1 MRKGLLGSITALA
14 ASAGLAQGQPP
25 SPMSA
30 PYPPAPMSVA
40 PAGPSG
46 ALAALPPADGFS
58 PFSDAPYGP
67 PGLLNQMLG
76 GGGTGL
82 SSERGWATFNTNVSF
97 IRTMPAGLP
106 LITAGTTLSG
116 GVIPNIGT
124 TTTFSVDNFNV
135 NPLMGG
141 SWETGYWLRRNSL
154 WGLSWAGFV
163 TELDTD
169 RYRIAPNNQ
178 VVARPFI
185 DADSGL
191 PNSLL
196 IGFPGFLSGD
206 ITASVSSQLW
216 GSEWLLHR
224 KLFADEFRRLSFQ
237 LGFRYFDIYED
248 LAVSSSSVVQTG
260 STINFYNLVFG
271 AGARI
276 DVRDRFETRNQY
288 MLGQLGMQG
297 NWRYRRWLFEWA
309 TRVGLGGVYQTLN
322 VQGNSSVTPAPG
334 AATNTVLGGLF
345 AVDTNIGRYHSSRFA
360 VVPEGKIQVA
370 YRFVGNLD
378 LGLGYTFTY
387 FNSVIRPSE
396 QIDPNISTTRVP
408 ASANY
413 AFPGGAV
420 SPTVTLNRSDM
431 WIQGLNF
438 FASLRY

>member
-30 PYPPAPMSVA
+30 PYPPAPMMAS
-40 PAGPSG
+40 PAGPGG
-46 ALAALPPADGFS
+46 AMAALPPADPAFHFGDS
-58 PFSDAPYGP
+58 PYGP
-67 PGLLNQMLG
+67 PGLLNQMFG

-82 SSERGWATFNTNVSF
+82 SSERGWASFNSNVWF
-97 IRTMPAGLP
+97 IRTMPSGLP
-106 LITAGTTLSG
+106 LITAGTTLAG
-116 GVIPNIGT
+116 GVVPDIGT

-135 NPLMGG
+135 NPLVGG
-141 SWETGYWLRRNSL
+141 SWDVGYWFRRNSL
-154 WGLSWAGFV
+154 WGLSWDGFV
-163 TELDTD
+163 TELDSD
-169 RYRIAPNNQ
+169 RYHIAPNNQ

-206 ITASVSSQLW
+206 ITAAVTAQLW

-237 LGFRYFDIYED
+237 IGFRYLDIYED
-248 LAVSSSSVVQTG
+248 LSVQSSSVVQPG
-260 STINFYNLVFG
+260 NVINFYNLTFG
-271 AGARI
+271 PGARI

-288 MLGQLGMQG
+288 MLGQLGLQG
-297 NWRYRRWLFEWA
+297 NWRYRRWLLEWA
-309 TRVGLGGVYQTLN
+309 TRVGLGGVYQTLD
-322 VQGNSSVTPAPG
+322 VQGYSAVTPAPG
-334 AATNTVLGGLF
+334 AQTNTVIGGLL
-345 AVDTNIGRYHSSRFA
+345 AVDSNIGRYHSSRFA
-360 VVPEGKIQVA
+360 VIPEGKIQVA

-387 FNSVIRPSE
+387 INSVIRPSE
-396 QIDPNISTTRVP
+396 QIDPQVSTTRVP

-413 AFPGGAV
+413 AFPGGANRPRV
-420 SPTVTLNRSDM
+420 VLNHSDM